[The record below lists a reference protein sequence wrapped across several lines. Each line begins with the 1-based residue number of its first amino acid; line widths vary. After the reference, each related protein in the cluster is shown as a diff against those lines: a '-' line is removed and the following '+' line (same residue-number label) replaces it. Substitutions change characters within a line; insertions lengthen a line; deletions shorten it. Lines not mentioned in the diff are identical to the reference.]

1 MLNRPTAGARRY
13 RWLLPAALLAL
24 GGCAR
29 STSVRADA
37 VTAEF
42 VIGQIESRDRVPR
55 EQAPDAG
62 SPAPAA
68 ASAEAKPAAE
78 APVNLTLLE
87 ALHYALRGNHEIQI
101 AAYEPLR
108 AGADV
113 SIAQAV
119 FDPTVFFTN
128 NFGRTD
134 RPIQSLLDTGE
145 VREGALV
152 EDTWDFQGGARQPFL
167 TGGTFSLFQN
177 LSYLDTNSTLTFPNP
192 QYRAGLTAELKQ
204 PLLKG
209 LGAVVNRAAI
219 RVANLNADVSYEQFR
234 RKVIEVVADVTALYW
249 QMVYEGELVRIDR
262 ESLDLAQE
270 VLRREEVRFRQ
281 GISKEVDVAR
291 AQAAAGGRQT
301 RLVRSEVRLQNTV
314 ERLKLLLNAPE
325 VPLDSEVIVVPAERL
340 AYRVTDVVRSEAV
353 SKALAHRP
361 DLAGARKAIEANQ
374 VRVDAARH
382 DRLPKLDSVLRYTM
396 NGLNT
401 DLGNAMADQHLTDP
415 FSWVA
420 GLEFEMPIG
429 NRAAN
434 AEHRKRRFE
443 YQQSLLDADLIASR
457 AIQEVNVAV
466 RTVNTAR
473 AEVDA
478 ARRAR
483 DAAAATVKGENVRFE
498 LNQVANQDLLIAQ
511 DVLAAAERDY
521 LESVL
526 NFNLALTELG
536 RAQGTLLESAGIEL
550 IDPEAKPAK

>member
-1 MLNRPTAGARRY
+1 
-13 RWLLPAALLAL
+13 
-24 GGCAR
+24 
-29 STSVRADA
+29 
-37 VTAEF
+37 
-42 VIGQIESRDRVPR
+42 
-55 EQAPDAG
+55 
-62 SPAPAA
+62 
-68 ASAEAKPAAE
+68 
-78 APVNLTLLE
+78 
-87 ALHYALRGNHEIQI
+87 
-101 AAYEPLR
+101 
-108 AGADV
+108 
-113 SIAQAV
+113 
-119 FDPTVFFTN
+119 
-128 NFGRTD
+128 
-134 RPIQSLLDTGE
+134 
-145 VREGALV
+145 
-152 EDTWDFQGGARQPFL
+152 
-167 TGGTFSLFQN
+167 
-177 LSYLDTNSTLTFPNP
+177 
-192 QYRAGLTAELKQ
+192 
-204 PLLKG
+204 LKG

-291 AQAAAGGRQT
+291 AQAAAGVRQT
-301 RLVRSEVRLQNTV
+301 RLVRSETRLRNTV
-314 ERLKLLLNAPE
+314 ERLKLLLNARE

-382 DRLPKLDSVLRYTM
+382 ERLPKLDALLRYTM

-401 DLGNAMADQHLTDP
+401 DLGDALEDQHLTDP

-420 GLEFEMPIG
+420 GLEFELPVG
-429 NRAAN
+429 NRAAD

-443 YQQSLLDADLIASR
+443 YQQSLLEADLVASR

-521 LESVL
+521 FESVL
-526 NFNLALTELG
+526 NFNLAMTELG
-536 RAQGTLLESAGIEL
+536 RAQGTLLDDQSIEIIHPKEDRAKRPEPL
-550 IDPEAKPAK
+550 RVRPRDDPGAHAMPAAEE

>member
-1 MLNRPTAGARRY
+1 MRDHPTIGARRH
-13 RWLLPAALLAL
+13 RWLLAAAILVI

-29 STSVRADA
+29 FSSVRADA

-42 VIGQIESRDRVPR
+42 IIGQIESRDRAPR
-55 EQAPDAG
+55 QEAPETEA
-62 SPAPAA
+62 PAPVP
-68 ASAEAKPAAE
+68 AEAKPPE
-78 APVNLTLLE
+78 GPVSLTLLE
-87 ALHYALRGNHEIQI
+87 ALHYTLRGNHEIQI
-101 AAYEPLR
+101 TAYEPLR

-134 RPIQSLLDTGE
+134 RPIQSLLDTGQ
-145 VREGALV
+145 VRGGALV
-152 EDTWDFQGGARQPFL
+152 EDTWNFQGGARQPFL
-167 TGGTFSLFQN
+167 SGGTFSLFQDM
-177 LSYLDTNSTLTFPNP
+177 SYLDTNSTLTFPNP
-192 QYRAGLTAELKQ
+192 QYRAGLSAELKQ

-209 LGAVVNRAAI
+209 VGAVVDRAAI
-219 RVANLNADVSYEQFR
+219 RLANLNADISYEEFR
-234 RKVIEVVADVTALYW
+234 RKVIEVIADVTAQYW
-249 QMVYEGELVRIDR
+249 QVAYETELVRIDR
-262 ESLDLAQE
+262 ESLDLAEE
-270 VLRREEVRFRQ
+270 VLRREDVRLRQ

-291 AQAAAGGRQT
+291 AQAAAASRQA
-301 RLVRSEVRLQNTV
+301 RLVRSETRLRNTV
-314 ERLKLLLNAPE
+314 ERLKLLLNARE
-325 VPLDSEVIVVPAERL
+325 VPLDSEIVVVPAENL
-340 AYRVTDVVRSEAV
+340 LYRPTDVVRTEAV

-382 DRLPKLDSVLRYTM
+382 ERLPKLDTVLRYTM

-401 DLGNAMADQHLTDP
+401 DLGDAMEDQHLTDP

-429 NRAAN
+429 NRATN

-443 YQQSLLDADLIASR
+443 YQQSLLEADLLASR

-466 RTVNTAR
+466 CIVN
-473 AEVDA
+473 A
-478 ARRAR
+478 ARSEVQATSHAR

-498 LNQVANQDLLIAQ
+498 LGQIANQDLLIAQ
-511 DVLAAAERDY
+511 DVLAAAEREY
-521 LESVL
+521 FEALL

-550 IDPEAKPAK
+550 IDPEEKPAK